1 MILGGS
7 KQVSL
12 DLLHPTDETR
22 LVLRSLGKMPFKN
35 SLSEVLDLILAFW
48 PLPTLYH
55 SKIFT
60 ELIHTSLA
68 NYLLYSWIKGG
79 SLKLEKQWGE
89 GVGLRIVM

>member
-35 SLSEVLDLILAFW
+35 SLREVLAPILVFW

-55 SKIFT
+55 SKRFT
-60 ELIHTSLA
+60 ELLSTI
-68 NYLLYSWIKGG
+68 YYWWIKGG
-79 SLKLEKQWGE
+79 LLKLKEKNNG
-89 GVGLRIVM
+89 GRVVL